1 MIHVLLVAGG
11 SGTRMQSE
19 LPKQFLPLAG
29 KTVLWHTVDR
39 FHRSFPNAQIV
50 LVLPDA
56 FFALAQEQLGD
67 HPAWP
72 LLTLTGGGKT
82 RFHSVRNGL
91 QTLAGQGGWVLV
103 HDAVR
108 PCLSIPFLQ
117 GLAETARQFGNAVPC
132 TEVRESLREVSETE
146 NHAVD
151 RSRFRAIQTPQ
162 GFSLP
167 ELQQAFLQPFRN
179 EFTDEAS
186 VAEAFGIKVHLCQG
200 LEENIKITRPAD
212 IPLCEW
218 ILARQA

>member
-29 KTVLWHTVDR
+29 KTVLWHTLDR
-39 FHRSFPNAQIV
+39 FHRAFPDATIV

-56 FFALAQEQLGD
+56 FFALAQEQLGE

-72 LLTLTGGGKT
+72 RVTLTGGGET
-82 RFHSVRNGL
+82 RFQSVRNGL
-91 QTLAGQGGWVLV
+91 LSLPAQEGWVLV

-108 PCLSIPFLQ
+108 PCLSDAFLK
-117 GLAETARQFGNAVPC
+117 GLVETARQFGNAVPC
-132 TEVRESLREVSETE
+132 TEVRESLRELSETE

-162 GFSLP
+162 VFSLP
-167 ELQQAFLQPFRN
+167 DLQQAFSQPFRN

-186 VAEAFGIKVHLCQG
+186 VAESFGVKVHLCQG